1 MKGPNKYHITLIGFL
16 AFLLYSNT
24 INHDYA
30 WDDQLVITQNSLTKK
45 GFSGLGEIWTSQR
58 YIENRPSYRP
68 IPQSVFALM
77 HEINANEPLLGHF
90 AAASLYAILLVSL
103 LYILQ
108 TNFPKSNNWLLL
120 FIALM
125 FSLMSVHTEVVAN
138 IKSIDEQLSAL
149 FLLWSLHF
157 GLKKGFKY
165 SLLMLLLFAASLL
178 SKLSS
183 LTLSPVILF
192 LLFRSVDFKQYTSLI
207 TDKNL
212 QYLQFFATLFL
223 GLALYQWGLFNYL
236 LFALLLMIFLFAL
249 IQTDQISWVIFAALS
264 IVCYSTIAQDK
275 SVILLLLILFIE
287 ILQEK
292 KHAKSWQALFVLL
305 TVFIL
310 AGTIDFDIGRILLY
324 TVSLAFTFLS
334 FKFKDSRKNL
344 SAGFSVFP
352 LLLTGSSMFFISQ
365 ELEVFLVSSIP
376 LVYFLRAEFNL
387 KFLIYIM
394 VFTFAIV
401 HVTDN
406 GNSFRLP
413 FQEIDAASMTEE
425 NQIVDKN
432 EGRVV
437 INQPYHNIL
446 VAAENS
452 SQKAATICRIQLVYL
467 QKLIFPT
474 ALVHQYGTRQI
485 EFASWKDWDVYLS
498 IVIHLFLLWLAY
510 YFYKQKY
517 YIAMWGILWYFLTM
531 SIYTNIIRLMPDTL
545 AERFLFT
552 PSIGFSVALVSGLY
566 YFIHRWQKTEKKSL
580 ITLSIILLPLFVYHA
595 YKTVDRNQDWKN
607 NYTLSAN
614 TLPNAQN
621 NAAINAQYA
630 LELNKLVRSGVITN
644 IDSAEALVV
653 KHYKRAIE
661 IYPDF
666 YGPNNDLASY
676 FIFKAQ
682 PDSAFPYLLEAQ
694 RLEPD
699 FWEHHYYLALIYY
712 DRSKYA
718 EAFMFFDKIIQN
730 EELQTDKTTYP
741 ELLESYEFAGRC
753 LHNMGKDPEA
763 YLYLQNGINAYQNKS
778 TYILLANLYRVT
790 GKTNLAIQTFQ
801 DFLVLNP
808 GDQEIINTI
817 EYLKQGLIY

>member
-1 MKGPNKYHITLIGFL
+1 MGFILYANTLTHG
-16 AFLLYSNT
+16 YT
-24 INHDYA
+24 
-30 WDDQLVITQNSLTKK
+30 WDDQIVITGNQLTQK
-45 GFSGLGEIWTSQR
+45 GLSGIVDIWTSQR

-68 IPQSVFALM
+68 IPQSIFALM

-90 AAASLYAILLVSL
+90 AAASFYAILLISL

-157 GLKKGFKY
+157 GLKKGFQY

-183 LTLSPVILF
+183 LTLSPVILL
-192 LLFRSVDFKQYTSLI
+192 LLFRSVNLKQYASLL
-207 TDKNL
+207 TDKSL
-212 QYLQFFATLFL
+212 QYLQFLTTIFL
-223 GLALYQWGLFNYL
+223 GLALYQWGPFNYF

-264 IVCYSTIAQDK
+264 IACYGTITQDK
-275 SVILLLLILFIE
+275 SVILLLLVLLVE

-292 KHAKSWQALFVLL
+292 KQAKSWQALIVLL

-310 AGTIDFDIGRILLY
+310 AGTINFDIGRILLY
-324 TVSLAFTFLS
+324 TESLTFTFLS
-334 FKFKDSRKNL
+334 FKFENSRKNL
-344 SAGFSVFP
+344 STGFSVFP
-352 LLLTGSSMFFISQ
+352 LLVTGSSLFFISQ

-376 LVYFLRAEFNL
+376 LIYFLRAKFNL
-387 KFLIYIM
+387 KFLVYMM
-394 VFTFAIV
+394 VLAFAIV
-401 HVTDN
+401 HLTDN
-406 GNSFRLP
+406 SNSFRLP
-413 FQEIDAASMTEE
+413 FQEVDAASVTEQ
-425 NQIVDKN
+425 NQIMDINK
-432 EGRVV
+432 ERVV
-437 INQPYHNIL
+437 VNQPYHNIL

-467 QKLIFPT
+467 QKLIIPT
-474 ALVHQYGTRQI
+474 ALVHQHGVWQI

-498 IVIHLFLLWLAY
+498 IVIHLALLALVF
-510 YFYKQKY
+510 YFYGQGNY
-517 YIAMWGILWYFLTM
+517 LAMGGIIWYFLTI

-545 AERFLFT
+545 AERFLFL
-552 PSIGFSVALVSGLY
+552 PSIGFSIAFVSALY
-566 YFIHRWQKTEKKSL
+566 HFIHKYFKIEKKSL
-580 ITLSIILLPLFVYHA
+580 IALALILTPLFSYYA
-595 YKTVDRNQDWKN
+595 YKTVDRNKDWKN

-630 LELNKLVRSGVITN
+630 LELNKLIRSGVITN

-661 IYPDF
+661 IYPNF

-682 PDSAFPYLLEAQ
+682 PDSAFPYLLEAH

-718 EAFMFFDKIIQN
+718 EAFKFFDKIIQN
-730 EELQTDKTTYP
+730 EELQTDKATYP

-763 YLYLQNGINAYQNKS
+763 YVYLQNGINAYQNKS

-790 GKTNLAIQTFQ
+790 GKTNLAIQTFE

-808 GDQEIINTI
+808 GDQEIRNTI

>member
-1 MKGPNKYHITLIGFL
+1 MGFILYANTLIHG
-16 AFLLYSNT
+16 YT
-24 INHDYA
+24 
-30 WDDQLVITQNSLTKK
+30 WDDQIVITGNQLTQK
-45 GFSGLGEIWTSQR
+45 GLSSIVDIWTSQR
-58 YIENRPSYRP
+58 YIENRPTYRP
-68 IPQSVFALM
+68 IPQSIFALM

-90 AAASLYAILLVSL
+90 AAVSLYAILLVSL

-108 TNFPKSNNWLLL
+108 TNFPKINHWLLL

-157 GLKKGFKY
+157 GVKKGFKY
-165 SLLMLLLFAASLL
+165 SLLMLLLFVASLL

-192 LLFRSVDFKQYTSLI
+192 LLFRSVDFKQYTSLV

-212 QYLQFFATLFL
+212 QYLQFFTTMFL
-223 GLALYQWGLFNYL
+223 GLALFQCGPFNYF
-236 LFALLLMIFLFAL
+236 LFALLLMVFLVAL
-249 IQTDQISWVIFAALS
+249 IQTGQLSWIIFAALS
-264 IVCYSTIAQDK
+264 IVCYGTITQDK
-275 SVILLLLILFIE
+275 SVILLLLILFVE

-292 KHAKSWQALFVLL
+292 KHAISWQTLFVLL
-305 TVFIL
+305 TIFIL

-324 TVSLAFTFLS
+324 TESLAFTSLS

-344 SAGFSVFP
+344 SAIFSVFP
-352 LLLTGSSMFFISQ
+352 LLVTSSSLFFISQ
-365 ELEVFLVSSIP
+365 EMEVFLVSSIP
-376 LVYFLRAEFNL
+376 LVYFLKAKFNL
-387 KFLIYIM
+387 NFLAYMI
-394 VFTFAIV
+394 VLAFAIV

-406 GNSFRLP
+406 GNSFQLP
-413 FQEIDAASMTEE
+413 FQEVDVISMTEE
-425 NQIVDKN
+425 NQIADIN
-432 EGRVV
+432 EARAVV
-437 INQPYHNIL
+437 NQPYHNIL

-474 ALVHQYGTRQI
+474 ALVHQHGVWQI

-517 YIAMWGILWYFLTM
+517 YITMWGILWYFLTM

-566 YFIHRWQKTEKKSL
+566 YFIFRWQKTEKKSL
-580 ITLSIILLPLFVYHA
+580 FILSIILLPLFVYHA

-630 LELNKLVRSGVITN
+630 LELNKLVRSGAITN
-644 IDSAEALVV
+644 MDSAQALVV

-682 PDSAFPYLLEAQ
+682 PDSAFPYLLEAH
-694 RLEPD
+694 RLEPN

-718 EAFMFFDKIIQN
+718 EAFKFFDKIIQN
-730 EELQTDKTTYP
+730 EKLQTDKTTYP
-741 ELLESYEFAGRC
+741 ELIESYEFAGRC

-763 YLYLQNGINAYQNKS
+763 YVYLQNGINAYQNKS
-778 TYILLANLYRVT
+778 TYILLANLYRLT
-790 GKTNLAIQTFQ
+790 GKTNLAIQTFE